1 MSDLVYFLK
10 KGFENTKD
18 ITSFMYFLSKIKE
31 RITSY
36 ESENIAISIFS
47 NITIE
52 NIQDDIPIF
61 FEKIRMILKEDIL
74 AKEKIVKI
82 ILNDFLKK
90 YMNFFETE
98 DNKHKADSFLYLYFN
113 LLSEEQ
119 ILSIFHSHEI
129 IYKMI
134 EADFSSCLNFFDKK
148 GLDIFENENNIN
160 AINDEKW
167 LTYIQNKDRDIISAK
182 SNNKK
187 YEKAWENLY
196 FKNERVSLK
205 RFLTNTI
212 SDEDIKKV
220 KIKKYFTD
228 LDDLLV
234 KPHTESVPED
244 FIFSQED
251 ALAYK
256 DKKGR
261 NALFLSIY
269 NNKII
274 LKKLYRKKEVKEEVK
289 VCLKEKDN
297 EGRNVLPY
305 CFFHN
310 DLSNIVKVLV
320 NDISPSLD
328 NKGKGIIEQ
337 FLDLKRGVR
346 TNISFIYESIL
357 EKCSDDIL
365 MGDQDSLVTKLVQ
378 IMNSDR
384 KELSKFL
391 PFFRA
396 VKNINNFDS
405 RLKTIWIVAQVEEK
419 YSLSLEEE
427 LEKLLRKGITIDE
440 DSFKIDIFDLL
451 EEKVWPQYFKDKVIV
466 FHNENILKK
475 KNGIEEGN
483 FKNNIILNRI

>member
-1 MSDLVYFLK
+1 MDNDIIYFLK
-10 KGFENTKD
+10 KGFENTRD
-18 ITSFMYFLSKIKE
+18 INSFIYFLSSIKDKIND
-31 RITSY
+31 TQ
-36 ESENIAISIFS
+36 SENIAISIFS
-47 NITIE
+47 NTQIDRITDSM
-52 NIQDDIPIF
+52 QDF
-61 FEKIRMILKEDIL
+61 FQNLTAILKEDVII
-74 AKEKIVKI
+74 KESIKKL

-98 DNKHKADSFLYLYFN
+98 ENKIKADTFLYLYLN
-113 LLSEEQ
+113 ILPEENM
-119 ILSIFHSHEI
+119 LSIFNNNEI
-129 IYKMI
+129 MYKMI
-134 EADFSSCLNFFDKK
+134 EADFSCCLKFFDKK

-167 LTYIQNKDRDIISAK
+167 LTYIKNKDRDIMSAK
-182 SNNKK
+182 SNNEK

-212 SDEDIKKV
+212 SKEDIEKV

-234 KPHTESVPED
+234 KPHIESITED

-261 NALFLSIY
+261 NTLFLSIY

-274 LKKLYRKKEVKEEVK
+274 VKKIYRKKEEVK

-305 CFFHN
+305 CFFNN
-310 DLSNIVKVLV
+310 DLSNIVKFLV

-337 FLDLKRGVR
+337 FIDLKRGVR
-346 TNISFIYESIL
+346 TNIAFIYESIL
-357 EKCSDDIL
+357 ERCSDDIII
-365 MGDQDSLVTKLVQ
+365 GDQDSLITKLVQ

-427 LEKLLRKGITIDE
+427 LEKLLKKGMTIDE
-440 DSFKIDIFDLL
+440 DSFNIDIFDLL

-475 KNGIEEGN
+475 KNGIKEGN